1 MDIKDA
7 LSHTRT
13 AFEAGD
19 PVICGHM
26 GEQGGHCALDIGS
39 CCVVSRVFGS
49 HSVEIE
55 AGMAWEMGEMPVKT
69 HV

>member
-13 AFEAGD
+13 AFETGN

-26 GEQGGHCALDIGS
+26 GEQGGHCARDIGS
-39 CCVVSRVFGS
+39 CCVVSLVCGIY
-49 HSVEIE
+49 SVEIE
-55 AGMAWEMGEMPVKT
+55 AGMVWEMGDAVKT